1 MVLVHLDTQP
11 LRPSAAYRLGV
22 EAGHWGADPLQLT
35 VLTELDRIHDALI
48 ERENAGALTRLA
60 RFFGS
65 SPTPVRGLYL
75 WGSVGRGKTFLVDLF
90 FSHLALTA
98 KRRLHFHRF
107 MAEVHARMTALGE
120 HTDPLVQVAEDLA
133 GEMSLLCL
141 DEFFVSDIGD
151 AMILGRLFEQLLAR
165 GVTLVTTSNTAPE
178 NLYKDGLQRASF
190 LPAII
195 LLQAHCK
202 VLEMGGGQDYRL
214 RALSHAH
221 VWQVPADAHAE
232 ATLGEF
238 FKRLDHAR
246 IADEDDV
253 LRVNDRPIAVRER
266 ADDVVW
272 FDFSAL
278 CEGPRAV
285 ADYIEIA
292 RRFHSVI
299 LSGIPRFDR
308 NNEDAAYRFVLL
320 IDELYDRGVKLIA
333 SAAAQPSDLYHGQ
346 RARQAFE
353 RTVSRLIEMQS
364 EMYLGREHMP
374 ESGAPRTPPAS
385 R

>member
-1 MVLVHLDTQP
+1 MVLVHLDSQP

-98 KRRLHFHRF
+98 KRRLHFHHF
-107 MAEVHARMTALGE
+107 MAEVHARLTELGS
-120 HTDPLVQVAEDLA
+120 HSDPLVQVASDLA
-133 GEMSLLCL
+133 RDCRLLCL

-151 AMILGRLFEQLLAR
+151 AMILGRLLEQLFAN
-165 GVTLVTTSNTAPE
+165 GVTLITTSNTAPE

-202 VLEMGGGQDYRL
+202 VMEMRGGQDYRL
-214 RALSHAH
+214 RALSHAQ
-221 VWQVPADAHAE
+221 VWQSPADAQAE
-232 ATLGEF
+232 AHLAEF
-238 FKRLDHAR
+238 FRRLASTSVIEHGGQ
-246 IADEDDV
+246 
-253 LRVNDRPIAVRER
+253 LQVNGRTIAVRER
-266 ADDVVW
+266 ADGVVW
-272 FDFSAL
+272 FDFAAL

-292 RRFHSVI
+292 RQFHSVI
-299 LSGIPRFDR
+299 VSGIPRFDR
-308 NNEDAAYRFVLL
+308 YSEDAAYRFVLL
-320 IDELYDRGVKLIA
+320 IDELYDRSVKLVV
-333 SAAAQPSDLYHGQ
+333 SAAAVPTQIYDGQ
-346 RARQAFE
+346 RAILPFE

-364 EMYLGREHMP
+364 EQYLGREHKP
-374 ESGAPRTPPAS
+374 ESGPAHTS